1 MEKQRPFSTC
11 KCIAMLSLFLLASFF
26 IVPQTWGLN
35 YQLNPDISLDLDTT
49 LIYGASMRMKDAN
62 EKNLGLNWDDGNRSF
77 EQYDLVSNRF
87 TVRSALDL
95 RRKNVGVFARGR
107 AFYDD
112 AYHGSNANDSPETHN
127 NGPLVGG
134 PLTDHQEFT
143 DAAEDQHGQDLEL
156 LDLYGY
162 VDFSIAGRPLSL
174 RVGQQVVSWGES
186 LFTLGGISTAQGYAD
201 ANMLNVPGAELV
213 DIFLPSEQV
222 SGRFNFLGNLSI
234 AGYYQWEW
242 KKHRSEAAGS
252 YFSTMDFADE
262 GGYNLLAAAGVPIT
276 ADRIDDDPASD
287 SGQWGVSLNYYAEN
301 LNSTEF
307 GLYYLNY
314 HEKFPLVVTA
324 PGAGDLTRDD
334 WGNPTYNFFD
344 SLGYYLAYQE
354 DIDLYGASFSTQLGP
369 TNVSGEVT
377 YRADYATQ
385 VVDPTAVPFG
395 FSYEPFDIVQ
405 ALASAIH
412 IFGPFAFVDTTSL
425 MFEVGMNEVLDAKN
439 LYRDQFAWGST
450 TSLKFSFF
458 QVLPQLDMNVPVSF
472 KHRPN
477 GYSSLPGTFIED
489 QHQVSVGTDFIFRQK
504 YEFGLKYT
512 DFLGSAG
519 DEDLKSDRDY
529 LAFSFKYTF

>member
-1 MEKQRPFSTC
+1 MEKQRPFSMR

-49 LIYGASMRMKDAN
+49 LIYGASMRMKDAD
-62 EKNLGLNWDDGNRSF
+62 EKNLGLNEDDGNRSF
-77 EQYDLVSNRF
+77 EQYDLVSNRL
-87 TVRSALDL
+87 TVRTAMDL
-95 RRKNVGVFARGR
+95 QRKHIGVFARAR

-112 AYHGSNANDSPETHN
+112 AYHGSNEHDSPETHN

-134 PLTDHQEFT
+134 PLTDHQKFT
-143 DAAEDQHGQDLEL
+143 DAVEDQHGQDLEL

-162 VDFSIAGRPLSL
+162 ADFSIAGRPLSL

-201 ANMLNVPGAELV
+201 ANMLNVPGAELE

-222 SGRFNFLGNLSI
+222 SGRFNFVKNLSI

-252 YFSTMDFADE
+252 YFSTMDYADE
-262 GGYNLLAAAGVPIT
+262 GGYNLLAAPGLPVT

-287 SGQWGVSLNYYAEN
+287 SGQWGISLNYYAEN

-314 HEKFPLVVTA
+314 HEKFPLVVTV
-324 PGAGDLTRDD
+324 PGAGDLTRD
-334 WGNPTYNFFD
+334 WGDPMLNFFD

-354 DIDLYGASFSTQLGP
+354 DIDLYGASFSTQVGA

-385 VVDPTAVPFG
+385 VVDPTAPLG
-395 FSYEPFDIVQ
+395 FSYKPFDIVQ

-412 IFGPFAFVDTTSL
+412 IFGPFAFVDTSTL
-425 MFEVGMNEVLDAKN
+425 MFEVGMNEVLDAEN
-439 LYRDQFAWGST
+439 LLKDEFAWGST
-450 TSLKFSFF
+450 TSLSFSFF
-458 QVLPQLDMNVPVSF
+458 QVLPQLDMTVPVSF

-477 GYSSLPGTFIED
+477 GKSSLPGTFTED